1 MSTFGTRAKAAIKTR
16 GYLAIR
22 NHIVQM
28 GVNEAFNSL
37 NRSKTKAWYLLIV
50 SCLIASVVFWINPDP
65 RGPDYSFSSKETD
78 PKVASIEL
86 SKNDFSGESSRQ
98 DLAGLSDADYSE
110 FKNSELALNAYLQAA
125 LVDEGISRSKTL
137 RISRITE
144 TEDFA
149 QYQVESTDGDP
160 GIVTVSPGRVF
171 CISADARWRL

>member
-1 MSTFGTRAKAAIKTR
+1 M
-16 GYLAIR
+16 
-22 NHIVQM
+22 
-28 GVNEAFNSL
+28 

-50 SCLIASVVFWINPDP
+50 PCLIAFVVFWKNLDP
-65 RGPDYSFSSKETD
+65 RGPDYSFSSKESD
-78 PKVASIEL
+78 PKGAAIEL

-171 CISADARWRL
+171 AFLQTRDGVYEYSGDDLELTLNKSFMSGVVEDFRRPKMKTLAQ